1 MKPPQDS
8 LLFWQRQSADVRNIR
23 LRHGQSSGATPP
35 PTALTQDCRD
45 HAHPLA
51 EQKDCLW
58 HIVWT
63 LQQNIAN
70 VLPLEETYL
79 YKKCSQNE
87 RKFYEMSNSSWYL
100 KLKLEKRSDSNIF
113 IMVNKSLSL
122 ALVDNTWLSLTAW
135 FTYSEF
141 SPTNIKISQ
150 LKYKDFNSI

>member
-8 LLFWQRQSADVRNIR
+8 HLFWQRQPADVRNIR

-35 PTALTQDCRD
+35 PSLTQDCRD

-51 EQKDCLW
+51 EQKDRLW
-58 HIVWT
+58 HVVWT

-87 RKFYEMSNSSWYL
+87 RKFYEMSNSSWSL
-100 KLKLEKRSDSNIF
+100 NGKRSDSNIF

-122 ALVDNTWLSLTAW
+122 ALVDNTWLSLIAW

-141 SPTNIKISQ
+141 SPTNIKISL
-150 LKYKDFNSI
+150 LKYIDFNSI